1 MKRLARK
8 TPPTRTKIVA
18 TLGPASAQF
27 AVIRKLVRAG
37 ADVFRINYS
46 HGTDE
51 EHTTA
56 IRTARR
62 AAEREGR
69 AIAILADLQGP
80 KIRIGPLAGGEPI
93 ELAPGSML
101 TIVADPKLTGEPG
114 RVGCSY
120 ARLAEDVKRGERLLI
135 DDGMIELRVVEIDG
149 REIHTRVKY
158 GSRLK
163 PFKGINLPGTKV
175 SARSLTLKDRADLE
189 HALDEG
195 VDYIALSFVR
205 NAREV
210 RRLRT
215 LIEQRGSSAGV
226 IAKIERP
233 EAVDDFDAIL
243 AEANGIMIARGDLG
257 VEVGA
262 AAVPSIQKHIIQS
275 CVRAAKPVITAT
287 QMLESMMERAQP
299 TRAEASD
306 VANAIY
312 DGTSAVMLSGETAA
326 GDHPVLSLQTMARI
340 VRRAEYD
347 LFEGGLE
354 LAVSTSPTYGR
365 ERRPPAT
372 VQEASVRAA
381 ARAAVDVEAAAIVA
395 LTESGRTARL
405 LARERQPIPVIAFT
419 LLPTSRA
426 RMCLSWGVVP
436 VLLPHADTL
445 AELIESAENE
455 LLSAGHARR
464 GQRAVF
470 VAGRFRTV
478 GATDTVQIRTL
489 GD

>member
-1 MKRLARK
+1 M
-8 TPPTRTKIVA
+8 PWHNRTKIVA
-18 TLGPASAQF
+18 TIGPASHTEET
-27 AVIRKLVRAG
+27 IGDLVRAG
-37 ADVFRINYS
+37 VDVFRVNCA
-46 HGTDE
+46 HADHDT
-51 EHTTA
+51 
-56 IRTARR
+56 IRRLVKRIRKVARR
-62 AAEREGR
+62 MDAPIG
-69 AIAILADLQGP
+69 ILADLQGP

-93 ELAPGSML
+93 ELTPGSML

-158 GSRLK
+158 GGRLK

-175 SARSLTLKDRADLE
+175 SARSLTPKDRADLE

-326 GDHPVLSLQTMARI
+326 GEHPVLSLQTMARI